1 MSIPA
6 FSFLNQV
13 LNQVLFVEY
22 ASSES
27 GHLDREE
34 AAVGRS
40 AVLESLLQ
48 FLVIRNW
55 LEIRLYIPANNI
67 DYWDSGYA
75 CKNV

>member
-1 MSIPA
+1 M
-6 FSFLNQV
+6 

-22 ASSES
+22 ASSEC
-27 GHLDREE
+27 GHLEREE

-55 LEIRLYIPANNI
+55 LEMRLSIPANNT
-67 DYWDSGYA
+67 DY
-75 CKNV
+75 